1 MKYLPKVI
9 IIALKSVRKHH
20 SAKSSQN
27 IETSYLIYL
36 INEISGFCMIEPFGA
51 YIYDDHKKGKF
62 VTPRHPPPYPQK
74 WAIDL
79 FLKSNRIHKQVTN
92 LKTPP
97 TPFPL
102 EVIIVWALIWMTFR
116 NKLYD
121 NENIYAGWRVS
132 IK

>member
-51 YIYDDHKKGKF
+51 YIYDDHKKRQICD
-62 VTPRHPPPYPQK
+62 TPPFTPLPTK
-74 WAIDL
+74 M
-79 FLKSNRIHKQVTN
+79 SNR
-92 LKTPP
+92 
-97 TPFPL
+97 
-102 EVIIVWALIWMTFR
+102 
-116 NKLYD
+116 
-121 NENIYAGWRVS
+121 S
-132 IK
+132 IP